1 MDGLSSKGITILVS
15 SRVLLHY
22 KLQLHRGGILS
33 KHYTVEVKYVLLSA
47 EVKVSLL
54 QSEMGT
60 VLLLNLSLE
69 AR

>member
-22 KLQLHRGGILS
+22 KLRLHRGGILS